1 MTDNNPPEQRQF
13 SRIPFDAVAHLHHL
27 AHAIHV
33 NCAVIDISLQGILIN
48 KPDNWQ
54 GHLAEQYHIDLL
66 LDQAEVVIKM
76 IASVAHIDQTRI
88 GFLCEHIDLESL
100 THLKRLV
107 ELNLGDDALLHRE
120 FSALLHA

>member
-13 SRIPFDAVAHLHHL
+13 SRIPFDAVAHIHGLERAL
-27 AHAIHV
+27 HV
-33 NCAVIDISLQGILIN
+33 NCAVIDVSLQGVLIN

-54 GHLAEQYHIDLL
+54 GQLAEQYQIDLL
-66 LDQAEVVIKM
+66 LDKAEVVIKM
-76 IASVAHIDQTRI
+76 TASVTHIDQTRV

-100 THLKRLV
+100 TYLKRLV

-120 FSALLHA
+120 FSALLHI